1 MKKDYSDKH
10 TFVICAYKESAFLEE
25 CIESLEEQTVTSNII
40 MVTSTPCDYIS
51 NMAQKHG
58 IELYVNDGETGI
70 SADWNFGI
78 SMAKTQYVTVAHQ
91 DDVYRR
97 NYTVECMH
105 AMENDR
111 RPLIFFTNYEELRNG
126 EPCHEN
132 KLLTVKRLMLSP
144 LGIGTKEHRLFA
156 HSVFVRRRILSMGNP
171 VCCPSVTFNMEL
183 MPEKIFTVGM
193 KSNVDWRHGRSSQ
206 GLRGDFSMRPD
217 LCATTVFIRNQ
228 LPLR

>member
-25 CIESLEEQTVTSNII
+25 CIESLEEQTVTSTII

-97 NYTVECMH
+97 NYTVECMQWRMTEDRLYFLRTMRSLGMVNH
-105 AMENDR
+105 A
-111 RPLIFFTNYEELRNG
+111 I
-126 EPCHEN
+126 
-132 KLLTVKRLMLSP
+132 
-144 LGIGTKEHRLFA
+144 
-156 HSVFVRRRILSMGNP
+156 RISFL
-171 VCCPSVTFNMEL
+171 
-183 MPEKIFTVGM
+183 
-193 KSNVDWRHGRSSQ
+193 Q
-206 GLRGDFSMRPD
+206 
-217 LCATTVFIRNQ
+217 
-228 LPLR
+228 

>member
-25 CIESLEEQTVTSNII
+25 CIESLEEQTVTSTII

-105 AMENDR
+105 AMELS
-111 RPLIFFTNYEELRNG
+111 LI
-126 EPCHEN
+126 H
-132 KLLTVKRLMLSP
+132 
-144 LGIGTKEHRLFA
+144 I
-156 HSVFVRRRILSMGNP
+156 
-171 VCCPSVTFNMEL
+171 
-183 MPEKIFTVGM
+183 
-193 KSNVDWRHGRSSQ
+193 
-206 GLRGDFSMRPD
+206 
-217 LCATTVFIRNQ
+217 
-228 LPLR
+228 

>member
-25 CIESLEEQTVTSNII
+25 CIESLEEQTVTSTII

-97 NYTVECMH
+97 NYTVECMPWRMTEDRLYFLRTMRSLGMVNH
-105 AMENDR
+105 A
-111 RPLIFFTNYEELRNG
+111 I
-126 EPCHEN
+126 
-132 KLLTVKRLMLSP
+132 
-144 LGIGTKEHRLFA
+144 
-156 HSVFVRRRILSMGNP
+156 RISFL
-171 VCCPSVTFNMEL
+171 
-183 MPEKIFTVGM
+183 
-193 KSNVDWRHGRSSQ
+193 Q
-206 GLRGDFSMRPD
+206 
-217 LCATTVFIRNQ
+217 
-228 LPLR
+228 